1 MLADWLEALISLL
14 FPERCPNCRRW
25 TDGRGWCNDCLGK
38 IVKVSQVAVAIHYLH
53 WLDECLTVTDYAGSI
68 QRMIRDIK
76 FRKVAK
82 HASRLSLL
90 LDYAVPASRIKG
102 TDIVVPVPLHAERL
116 RERGFNQTTI
126 IFKPWAAK
134 QGLSWEEALE
144 RIRPTIPQWELSVK
158 ERRKNS
164 RGAFKVTRPELI
176 DGRIILL
183 VDDIY
188 TSGATM
194 DECAKMLKKSGA
206 AKVIGLALTSGAR

>member
-1 MLADWLEALISLL
+1 MLTDWLEALLSML

-25 TDGRGWCNDCLGK
+25 IDGRGWCNDCLEK
-38 IVKVSQVAVAIHYLH
+38 IAKVRYVAVAIHRLR

-68 QRMIRDIK
+68 QRLIRDIK
-76 FRKVAK
+76 FRRVTR
-82 HASRLSLL
+82 HAGRLSLL
-90 LDYAVPASRIKG
+90 LDYAVPACRIKG
-102 TDIVVPVPLHAERL
+102 TDIVVPVPLHADRL

-144 RIRPTIPQWELSVK
+144 RIRPTIPQWELSLE

-164 RGAFKVTRPELI
+164 KGAFKVTRPELI
-176 DGRIILL
+176 DGNKILL

-188 TSGATM
+188 TSGVTM
-194 DECAKMLKKSGA
+194 DECAKMLKKAGA
-206 AKVIGLALTSGAR
+206 AKVTGLALASGAR